1 MLLFRPVG
9 LHELRL
15 IAATGFRAFP
25 PRLPDQPIFYPV
37 LDEAYAIQ
45 IARDWNP
52 DDPASGFAGFVTKFD
67 VDDTW
72 IARHPIRVVGAS
84 EHRELWIPADDLPE
98 LNARIQGRIA
108 VVASFPG
115 PRFEGRIDPTT
126 HLPI

>member
-15 IAATGFRAFP
+15 IATSGFRAFP

-52 DDPASGFAGFVTKFD
+52 GDPASGFAGFVTRFD

-84 EHRELWIPADDLPE
+84 EHRELWIPADELPE
-98 LNARIQGRIA
+98 LNARIQGRIT

-115 PRFEGRIDPTT
+115 SRFDGRIDPAT
-126 HLPI
+126 HLPF